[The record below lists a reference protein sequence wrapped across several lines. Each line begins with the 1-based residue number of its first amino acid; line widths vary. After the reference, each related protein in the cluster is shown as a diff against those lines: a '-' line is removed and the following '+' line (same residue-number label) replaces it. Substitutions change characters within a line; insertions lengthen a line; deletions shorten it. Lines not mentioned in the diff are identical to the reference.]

1 MDKVR
6 LVAAIVAIL
15 SAVNLIVSGVFG
27 LQLFADGEVEAVA
40 QGLSILIVTAY
51 GIYLKLV
58 KDQVAAEL
66 KAERAENQ
74 VLRSKK

>member
-1 MDKVR
+1 
-6 LVAAIVAIL
+6 
-15 SAVNLIVSGVFG
+15 

-74 VLRSKK
+74 ALRSKK

>member
-27 LQLFADGEVEAVA
+27 LQLFTDGEVEAVA

-74 VLRSKK
+74 ALRSKK